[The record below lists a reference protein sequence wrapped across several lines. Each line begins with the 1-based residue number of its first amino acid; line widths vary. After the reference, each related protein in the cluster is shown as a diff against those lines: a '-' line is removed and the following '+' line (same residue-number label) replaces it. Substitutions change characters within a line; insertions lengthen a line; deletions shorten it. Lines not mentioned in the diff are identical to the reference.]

1 MDELLT
7 RFWTDLM
14 GRITGP
20 FSFRLILQPA
30 MAAIYALRDGV
41 KDAKHDRPF
50 YLWTIVT
57 SPAKQGR
64 HLLAEGWR
72 AVLRIIFLGIIMDT
86 AYQVMVF
93 GFIHPLEMIVVVLAL
108 AFIPYVLLR
117 GPFNRIARLWIH
129 PHERVTTL

>member
-7 RFWTDLM
+7 RFSSDLL

-20 FSFRLILQPA
+20 FSFRLILQPT

-41 KDAKHDRPF
+41 RDAKSDRPPYF
-50 YLWTIVT
+50 WAVLMH
-57 SPAKQGR
+57 PGEGR
-64 HLLAEGWR
+64 QLLAEGWR
-72 AVLRIIFLGIIMDT
+72 AVLHIIFLGVIMDT

-93 GFIHPLEMIVVVLAL
+93 GRIHPLEMIVVVLAL

-117 GPFNRIARLWIH
+117 GPFNRIARHWVH
-129 PHERVTTL
+129 QHERVTTP